1 MVREPMGQSAASW
14 EVADGMAVYGTDGE
28 KLGTVRN
35 YDPRVGYFDIQRGWL
50 FHKDFYVT
58 MSDVA
63 MVDEHGIILRLT
75 KQELDNDRYTLPPT
89 GGVAYD
95 EGVVHTEKEP
105 IEVVD
110 EEVPVTRTDSGLAV
124 N

>member
-1 MVREPMGQSAASW
+1 MVPEPMGQNAPSW

-28 KLGTVRN
+28 KLGSVRN
-35 YDPRVGYFDIQRGWL
+35 YDSRVGYFDIQRGWL

-58 MSDVA
+58 MSDIA
-63 MVDEHGIILRLT
+63 MVDQHGIILRLT
-75 KQELDNDRYTLPPT
+75 KQELDIDRYTLPPT
-89 GGVAYD
+89 GGVTYD
-95 EGVVHTEKEP
+95 EGVVHPEKEP

-124 N
+124 S

>member
-35 YDPRVGYFDIQRGWL
+35 YDRRVGYFDIQRGWL

-95 EGVVHTEKEP
+95 EGVVRTEKEP

-110 EEVPVTRTDSGLAV
+110 EEVPLTRTDSGLAV